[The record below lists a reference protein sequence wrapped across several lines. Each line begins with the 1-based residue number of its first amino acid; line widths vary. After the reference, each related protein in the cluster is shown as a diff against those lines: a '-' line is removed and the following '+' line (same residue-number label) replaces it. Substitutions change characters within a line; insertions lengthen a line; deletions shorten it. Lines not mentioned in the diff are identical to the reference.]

1 MDTDRKVPGP
11 NDNKQGWM
19 MFGYSGPLDLRA
31 IRPEDIHVG
40 DIVHVLG
47 GINRSIG
54 QTREPITVLWHS
66 VMVAQ
71 FCRFE
76 HFDTQLEAL
85 LHDAAEAADCGAPN
99 RNGMSTWLPQT
110 TSARTPATP
119 SWPAAVQTHLAGS
132 ESATVANT
140 RAGRN
145 RAPGLPLL
153 DGGPAARGTARAS
166 VARRR
171 STKHRTGSQCYPRE
185 NANGACR
192 PADRPKRLGTN
203 RAQTPEA

>member
-1 MDTDRKVPGP
+1 M
-11 NDNKQGWM
+11 
-19 MFGYSGPLDLRA
+19 
-31 IRPEDIHVG
+31 G

-66 VMVAQ
+66 VMVAEL
-71 FCRFE
+71 CRFE

-85 LHDAAEAADCGAPN
+85 LHDAAEAADWGAPN
-99 RNGMSTWLPQT
+99 RNGMSTWLPQ
-110 TSARTPATP
+110 SDKREDAGN
-119 SWPAAVQTHLAGS
+119 AVVAGRGPDDLGGS

-145 RAPGLPLL
+145 RAPRLPLL

-171 STKHRTGSQCYPRE
+171 STKHRTGSQCYPRK